1 VAVKIAYG
9 VLGYGQ
15 GHATRALSVLPLLER
30 HHEVMILSSGD
41 ALHAL
46 SPTYP
51 VYKVPN
57 LRYEYNEAGK
67 RCLFRTGAS
76 HWSTVWDALFGGP
89 ALDGVMRALRDFAP
103 DVAVCDCDPF
113 VHTAAARLGIPRVSF
128 DHFGVLAFCK
138 IAMPWVDRLCAARD
152 VATYRRLIGNPQR
165 IVVSSFFD
173 APPKRSGVTL
183 VPALV
188 RDEVRRAKASAGEHL
203 LVYLNNGA
211 HQLTPHV
218 EEALRGLRMPVIVYG
233 TERRGD
239 DGRLSFRAP
248 ARAGFVNDLAR
259 SIAVFSTAG
268 NQLVAE
274 ALHLGKPMLVM
285 PENTV
290 EQRTNARAIEA
301 MGFGRALDHERLTT
315 LAMRGFLSEVPR
327 YRASARGF
335 ARDGTNDAAAAL
347 LRFAAELSQ
356 KKSVRAPLRVVRA
369 A

>member
-1 VAVKIAYG
+1 VKIAYG

-57 LRYEYNEAGK
+57 LRYEYNDAGK

-76 HWSTVWDALFGGP
+76 QWSTVWDALFGGP
-89 ALDGVMRALRDFAP
+89 ALDGVMRALREFNP
-103 DVAVCDCDPF
+103 DVAICDCDPF

-138 IAMPWVDRLCAARD
+138 LEMPLIDRLCAARD

-173 APPKRSGVTL
+173 APPTREGVTL

-188 RDEVRRAKASAGEHL
+188 RDEVRSTTPQPGEHL

-211 HQLTPHV
+211 HQLTPHI
-218 EEALRGLRMPVIVYG
+218 EEGLRGLRMPVIIYG
-233 TERRGD
+233 TQRRGD

-248 ARAGFVNDLAR
+248 ARKGFVDDLAH

-274 ALHLGKPMLVM
+274 ALHLGKPMLVT

-290 EQRTNARAIEA
+290 EQRTNARAIEG
-301 MGFGRALDHERLTT
+301 MGFGRALDHDQLST
-315 LAMRGFLSEVPR
+315 LSIEGFLAEVPR
-327 YRASARGF
+327 YRSNARRF

-347 LRFAAELSQ
+347 LRFAGELS
-356 KKSVRAPLRVVRA
+356 KKRSVRAPLRAMRVA
-369 A
+369 